1 MRVTRVRLEIEE
13 HFFENIFALVVSSY
27 LEHAL
32 DGVALGVE
40 DGILGECIRHH
51 LIAADQV
58 LVDNHGAGRMEER

>member
-1 MRVTRVRLEIEE
+1 MEIEE
-13 HFFENIFALVVSSY
+13 HFFENILALVVSSY

-32 DGVALGVE
+32 NGVTLAVE
-40 DGILGECIRHH
+40 DGFLGEGIRHH